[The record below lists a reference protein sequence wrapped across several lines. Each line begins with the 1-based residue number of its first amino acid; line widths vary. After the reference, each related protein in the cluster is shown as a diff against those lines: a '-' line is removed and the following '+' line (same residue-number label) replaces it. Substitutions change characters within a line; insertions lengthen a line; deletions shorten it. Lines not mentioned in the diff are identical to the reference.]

1 MGAEGVQMGTRMLSS
16 AESPVHGNWKQAM
29 LAAKETD
36 TVFLNQQSRPALRA
50 LRTRVTEELLPKG
63 AFNAMEYF
71 ARVQELYF
79 GGDMEASIPL
89 SGQVVGRIDEIK
101 SADQIVQETMT
112 DFYEAMQGLAS
123 QYTNRQVG

>member
-63 AFNAMEYF
+63 
-71 ARVQELYF
+71 RVQCHGILRTRA
-79 GGDMEASIPL
+79 GTL
-89 SGQVVGRIDEIK
+89 LWR
-101 SADQIVQETMT
+101 
-112 DFYEAMQGLAS
+112 
-123 QYTNRQVG
+123 